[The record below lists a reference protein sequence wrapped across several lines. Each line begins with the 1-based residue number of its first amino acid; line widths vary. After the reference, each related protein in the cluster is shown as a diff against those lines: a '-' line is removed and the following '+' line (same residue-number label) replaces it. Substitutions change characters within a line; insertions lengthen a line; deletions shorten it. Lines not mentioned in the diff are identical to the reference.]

1 MNYKIRELKQDEVN
15 ILSIFLY
22 EAIFIPD
29 GVDAPP
35 YEIIKK
41 PELQVYVADFGR
53 QKSDVCYVA
62 ESGEK
67 IVGAVWVRIMDDYGH
82 VDDETPFIAI
92 SLYREY
98 RGQGIGSRMMREM
111 LEQLKAQGYKR
122 ASLSVQ
128 KTNYAVKM
136 YRKLGFA
143 IVDENEEEYIMVC
156 ELQGGAKI

>member
-82 VDDETPFIAI
+82 VNDATPSLAI
-92 SLYREY
+92 SLLKEY
-98 RGQGIGSRMMREM
+98 RNYGIGTKLMKRIL
-111 LEQLKAQGYKR
+111 LELKNQGYKQT
-122 ASLSVQ
+122 SLSVQ
-128 KTNYAVKM
+128 KKNYAVRM
-136 YRKLGFA
+136 YHKVGFH
-143 IVDENEEEYIMVC
+143 IVEENDEEYIMVC
-156 ELQGGAKI
+156 KL